1 MVRKAV
7 LVHSPAKD
15 VARFRAK
22 GAILIVERFFAVLVM
37 ALRSMRAVERAAAN
51 RRATP
56 EAVERLMDL
65 RVERIKAERKK
76 KPRKKLEMLKEGY
89 NEEIR
94 KLRQEKGLGWRQCA
108 AYVERFHCLKASPGY
123 LQKTFGGH
131 MI

>member
-1 MVRKAV
+1 
-7 LVHSPAKD
+7 
-15 VARFRAK
+15 
-22 GAILIVERFFAVLVM
+22 
-37 ALRSMRAVERAAAN
+37 MRAVERATAN
-51 RRATP
+51 RRVTP

-108 AYVERFHCLKASPGY
+108 AYLERFHNLKVSHGY
-123 LQKTFGGH
+123 LQKTFGDY